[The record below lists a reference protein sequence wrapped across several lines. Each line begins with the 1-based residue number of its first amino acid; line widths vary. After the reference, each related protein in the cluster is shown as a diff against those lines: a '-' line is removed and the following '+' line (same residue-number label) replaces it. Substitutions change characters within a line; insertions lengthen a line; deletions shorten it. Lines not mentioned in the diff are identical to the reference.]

1 MSVVTIVSGLP
12 RSGTS
17 MMMKMLEAGG
27 IELLT
32 DGVRRAD
39 EDNPK
44 GYYEFE
50 PVKRLRKGDQ
60 AWLAEARG
68 KAVKVIS
75 ELLKWLPQGYE
86 YRVVFMRRNIDEMLA
101 SQRSMLA
108 RAEKRSTE
116 AEEQKL
122 AALFSK
128 HLQDVEA
135 WLAERPNID
144 VLYVSYGDL
153 LADPAS
159 HLPRIREFLGRS
171 LDIDSMTAVV
181 DPALYRQRS

>member
-39 EDNPK
+39 ADNPK
-44 GYYEFE
+44 GYFEYER
-50 PVKRLRKGDQ
+50 VKALRKGDQ

-75 ELLKWLPQGYE
+75 ELLKWLPEEYE
-86 YRVVFMRRNIDEMLA
+86 YRVVFMCRNIDEMLA
-101 SQRSMLA
+101 SQRAMLA
-108 RAEKRSTE
+108 RMGKPSTE

-122 AALFSK
+122 AGLYRK
-128 HLQDVEA
+128 HLQDIEA
-135 WLAERPNID
+135 WLGERPNSE
-144 VLYVSYGDL
+144 VLYVTYGDL
-153 LADPAS
+153 LADPAN

-171 LDIDSMTAVV
+171 LNIDSMAAVV